1 MKLFMQYLRQ
11 KWRVLAAFTLFAA
24 VLAVCFALYRL
35 SLRAV
40 WYPLALCAAL
50 GLSLLTA
57 DFLRLRRRH
66 ETLCRL
72 RAAPDPEAP
81 IRLEQPK
88 ILYQYA
94 DPNLE
99 NRSAGQKIMM
109 RIGRNN
115 AAVLKQKLTEIRR
128 LVAR

>member
-35 SLRAV
+35 PLRAV

-72 RAAPDPEAP
+72 RAAPDPAQLP
-81 IRLEQPK
+81 AR
-88 ILYQYA
+88 
-94 DPNLE
+94 
-99 NRSAGQKIMM
+99 R
-109 RIGRNN
+109 
-115 AAVLKQKLTEIRR
+115 TIRR
-128 LVAR
+128 SSARSTSGHAARRRRRTRACAP

>member
-35 SLRAV
+35 PLRAV

-66 ETLCRL
+66 EALCRL
-72 RAAPDPEAP
+72 RAAPDPAQLPSPAGICEEDYQALVRALDERARRAETETDARACAP
-81 IRLEQPK
+81 
-88 ILYQYA
+88 
-94 DPNLE
+94 
-99 NRSAGQKIMM
+99 
-109 RIGRNN
+109 
-115 AAVLKQKLTEIRR
+115 
-128 LVAR
+128 

>member
-35 SLRAV
+35 PLRAV

-72 RAAPDPEAP
+72 RAAPDPAQLP
-81 IRLEQPK
+81 SP
-88 ILYQYA
+88 
-94 DPNLE
+94 
-99 NRSAGQKIMM
+99 AGIC
-109 RIGRNN
+109 
-115 AAVLKQKLTEIRR
+115 E
-128 LVAR
+128 